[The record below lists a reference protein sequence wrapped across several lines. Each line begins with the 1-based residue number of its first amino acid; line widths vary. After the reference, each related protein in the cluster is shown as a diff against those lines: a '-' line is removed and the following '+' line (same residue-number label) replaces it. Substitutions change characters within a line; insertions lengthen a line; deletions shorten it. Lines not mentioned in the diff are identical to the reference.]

1 MEILIQQRLKEIL
14 FKIRNRRLEKE
25 FTQTYV
31 AEKLGIGQVAYHKLE
46 RNKTKLN
53 LAMLLKLAIILEVEA
68 TYFLKN

>member
-1 MEILIQQRLKEIL
+1 MEILIQQKLKEIL

-46 RNKTKLN
+46 
-53 LAMLLKLAIILEVEA
+53 
-68 TYFLKN
+68 